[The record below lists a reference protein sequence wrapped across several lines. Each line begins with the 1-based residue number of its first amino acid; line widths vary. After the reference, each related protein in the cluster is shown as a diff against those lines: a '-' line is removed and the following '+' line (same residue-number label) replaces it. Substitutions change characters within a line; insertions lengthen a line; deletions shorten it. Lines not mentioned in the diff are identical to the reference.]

1 MDTWAH
7 MKNNM
12 LIWLSSMSYGL
23 NKLNAQRRGLANY
36 ADKKKKNSYLPIQTE
51 VEPYKG
57 QLCAVCYLCV
67 KGRKQVSV
75 CLPVS
80 QTYL

>member
-36 ADKKKKNSYLPIQTE
+36 ADKKKKILIYQYRQKLSHT
-51 VEPYKG
+51 KG
-57 QLCAVCYLCV
+57 NYVQCAT
-67 KGRKQVSV
+67 SV
-75 CLPVS
+75 
-80 QTYL
+80 

>member
-36 ADKKKKNSYLPIQTE
+36 ADKKKIKFLFTNTDRS
-51 VEPYKG
+51 
-57 QLCAVCYLCV
+57 
-67 KGRKQVSV
+67 
-75 CLPVS
+75 
-80 QTYL
+80 